1 MIPEPKIRHAIARQ
15 FDKHG
20 YDYALKLD
28 WRYDDIFRNG
38 TDQDMKEFYDA
49 IKE

>member
-1 MIPEPKIRHAIARQ
+1 MIPEHIIRNAIAIQ

-20 YDYALKLD
+20 YDYAIKLD
-28 WRYDDIFRNG
+28 WRYDDILRNG